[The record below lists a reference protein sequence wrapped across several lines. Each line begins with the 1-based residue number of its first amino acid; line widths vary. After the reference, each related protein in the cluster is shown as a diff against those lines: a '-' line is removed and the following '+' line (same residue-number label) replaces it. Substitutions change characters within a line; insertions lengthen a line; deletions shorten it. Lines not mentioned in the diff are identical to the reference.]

1 MNAAEKL
8 AREISR
14 VTLVREHFEEAGRLT
29 AGRVVVG
36 PQVAMMD
43 KVLEDAFIAAGS
55 NDALQV
61 LGALQ
66 DLEQWKE

>member
-14 VTLVREHFEEAGRLT
+14 VTLVREHYEEAGRLT
-29 AGRVVVG
+29 AGRAVVG
-36 PQVAMMD
+36 PQVVMMT
-43 KVLEDAFIAAGS
+43 KVLEDAFVAAGS

-61 LGALQ
+61 LAALK
-66 DLEQWKE
+66 DLEEWRD